1 MNVPDKNS
9 APRRQQQA
17 FLLRLPQS
25 LKEHL
30 KQQAKANSRSL
41 NSEILAMLHA
51 NASWMKSPRCHQN
64 GRKKNLRGWMLSGE
78 STSRKKILPLGL
90 YPFWYLS
97 YHLFL

>member
-30 KQQAKANSRSL
+30 KQQAKSQQPFAKQRDSRP
-41 NSEILAMLHA
+41 AGGRTGWLHIT
-51 NASWMKSPRCHQN
+51 K
-64 GRKKNLRGWMLSGE
+64 
-78 STSRKKILPLGL
+78 
-90 YPFWYLS
+90 
-97 YHLFL
+97 